1 MSAYQVRDELTGL
14 IERELP
20 GPWDGELE
28 VLPPRSAGP
37 GDTPSGPESSAWRR
51 WSVGALELTAKPESV
66 SCRDQRLRVAGD
78 LSS

>member
-1 MSAYQVRDELTGL
+1 MDTLGNPVATEPQEFEVVSSYQVRDELTGL

-51 WSVGALELTAKPESV
+51 CGASA
-66 SCRDQRLRVAGD
+66 RWN
-78 LSS
+78 